1 MFDDSKINF
10 GSLPAAL
17 RKVMS
22 DKFAEFD
29 NYQLAKYNKGG
40 KKKKKASHQLPNCG
54 GGVFFFVSMPFFI
67 FVFTISYAYNCTS
80 RLAWGRGATVGMTV
94 FLLEV

>member
-22 DKFAEFD
+22 DKFGEFD

-40 KKKKKASHQLPNCG
+40 KKKKK
-54 GGVFFFVSMPFFI
+54 V
-67 FVFTISYAYNCTS
+67 
-80 RLAWGRGATVGMTV
+80 RLA
-94 FLLEV
+94 